1 MASSSDRVAGVGLTG
16 HNRTYVRIFGC
27 WVMRV
32 LQAGERVWL
41 VIADS
46 GTRIHFV
53 IEYGPAVH
61 QRTHETLMMYR
72 VDHFTI
78 KRAERWPLGFYDEL
92 RQALDACALSLGM
105 PNFLTLIRAP
115 DGSVV
120 APAEQKLRWQAGRDP
135 RTCRE
140 MSVASL

>member
-1 MASSSDRVAGVGLTG
+1 
-16 HNRTYVRIFGC
+16 
-27 WVMRV
+27 MRV

-41 VIADS
+41 VIADT

-78 KRAERWPLGFYDEL
+78 KRGERWPLGYYDEL
-92 RQALDACALSLGM
+92 QQAVDACALSMGM
-105 PNFLTLIRAP
+105 PNFLTPITSS
-115 DGSVV
+115 DGFIVT
-120 APAEQKLRWQAGRDP
+120 PAEQKARWIAGQDP
-135 RTCRE
+135 RSGRP
-140 MSVASL
+140 VP

>member
-1 MASSSDRVAGVGLTG
+1 
-16 HNRTYVRIFGC
+16 
-27 WVMRV
+27 MRV

-41 VIADS
+41 VVADA

-78 KRAERWPLGFYDEL
+78 KRAERWPLGYYDEL
-92 RQALDACALSLGM
+92 QHAIDACALSLGM
-105 PNFLTLIRAP
+105 PNFLAPITAP
-115 DGSVV
+115 DGSIVS
-120 APAEQKLRWQAGRDP
+120 PEEQKARWQVGRDP
-135 RTCRE
+135 RTGLQMR
-140 MSVASL
+140 SVVTRY